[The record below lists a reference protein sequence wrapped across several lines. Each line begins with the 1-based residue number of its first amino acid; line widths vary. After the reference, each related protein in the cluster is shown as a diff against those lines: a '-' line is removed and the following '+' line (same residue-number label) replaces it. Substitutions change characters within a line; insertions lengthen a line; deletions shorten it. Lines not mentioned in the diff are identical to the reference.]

1 MPRKTKKIKEPINV
15 TNRNYMRLHRGFT
28 MLEVLVTLVII
39 LLGLLGLA
47 GLQGRV
53 QKAQVEAYSR
63 EQALVL
69 LNDMTDRL
77 NTNRKVGSCY
87 ALTTSSG
94 SPYFGTGSSALPS
107 CTGAGSATQRATANA
122 DLTELDALFKG
133 ASEALSSTSIGSI
146 NGARGCISSATN
158 ADASVTYTLAV
169 AWQGQSGTVT
179 VAAPTG
185 ATVATTNALACG
197 TGSYG
202 TDTNSVEMR
211 RVVWTTVRIANLL

>member
-1 MPRKTKKIKEPINV
+1 MTNKI
-15 TNRNYMRLHRGFT
+15 YMRPHRGFT
-28 MLEVLVTLVII
+28 MLEVLITLVVI

-53 QKAQVEAYSR
+53 QKSQIEAYSR

-69 LNDMTDRL
+69 LSDMTDRL
-77 NTNRKVGSCY
+77 NSNRKVGSCY
-87 ALTTSSG
+87 ALTTGSG
-94 SPYFGTGSSALPS
+94 SPYFGTGSSAPPS
-107 CTGAGSATQRATANA
+107 CAGAGSATQRTTANA
-122 DLTELDALFKG
+122 DLSELDALFKG
-133 ASEALSSTSIGSI
+133 ASEAISSTTIGSI
-146 NGARGCISSATN
+146 NGARGCIGSATN
-158 ADASVTYTLAV
+158 ADASITYTLAV

-185 ATVATTNALACG
+185 ATTATTNALACG

-202 TDTNSVEMR
+202 TDTNGVEMR

>member
-1 MPRKTKKIKEPINV
+1 
-15 TNRNYMRLHRGFT
+15 
-28 MLEVLVTLVII
+28 MLEVLVTLMII

-69 LNDMTDRL
+69 LSDMVDRL
-77 NTNRKVGSCY
+77 NSNRKVGSCY
-87 ALTTSSG
+87 ALTSGSG
-94 SPYFGTGSSALPS
+94 SPYFGTGSSTLPS
-107 CTGAGSATQRATANA
+107 CSGAGSASQRATADA
-122 DLTELDALFKG
+122 DLGELDSLFKG

-146 NGARGCISSATN
+146 TDARGCISSATN

-185 ATVATTNALACG
+185 ATAATTNALACG

>member
-1 MPRKTKKIKEPINV
+1 MNDRK
-15 TNRNYMRLHRGFT
+15 YMRINRGFS
-28 MLEVLVTLVII
+28 MIEVLVTLVII

-53 QKAQVEAYSR
+53 QKAQIEAYSR

-69 LNDMTDRL
+69 LSDMVDRL

-87 ALTTSSG
+87 ALTGASG
-94 SPYFGTGSSALPS
+94 SPYFGTASSTLPS
-107 CTGAGSATQRATANA
+107 CTGAGSASQRATANA
-122 DLTELDALFKG
+122 DLAELDALFKG
-133 ASEALSSTSIGSI
+133 ASEALGSTSIGSI
-146 NGARGCISSATN
+146 NGARGCISSVNN
-158 ADASVTYTLAV
+158 ADASVTYTSAV

-185 ATVATTNALACG
+185 ATTATTNALACG

-202 TDTNSVEMR
+202 TDTNGVEMR